1 MKPRTNPNR
10 LWICFDRVRCTIA
23 CKSATAYESEIIP
36 FDGKILTPATTE
48 NFSSRLCEI
57 QRLGINSGHSAWP
70 PWSRKRQARAQC
82 SNRWAPRSKDTALCS
97 LHHARALKQR
107 WTLGGFRRCGSRHCQ
122 IRGKEPGHHQ
132 QPQRGS
138 EHLEGEVR
146 WLYGQIEILRQE
158 AERHKSASAKD
169 MEHVAKVIFSARG
182 NHVITVRA
190 KIRWLVHIR

>member
-1 MKPRTNPNR
+1 MIEMKPRTNPNR

-97 LHHARALKQR
+97 LHHASAQKQR
-107 WTLGGFRRCGSRHCQ
+107 WTADFGDVAAD
-122 IRGKEPGHHQ
+122 I
-132 QPQRGS
+132 
-138 EHLEGEVR
+138 VR
-146 WLYGQIEILRQE
+146 S
-158 AERHKSASAKD
+158 AAKSQ
-169 MEHVAKVIFSARG
+169 
-182 NHVITVRA
+182 VITNNLNEEVNTWKERYDGSTA
-190 KIRWLVHIR
+190 K